1 MKVIS
6 GSFNGTGAALTICTG
21 FVPDWVKLVNSENNT
36 CPYIEWSN
44 RMRSLSCEEGI
55 LYTPNAAP
63 ADLAQGE
70 GIAPYYGGVLLSAA
84 STSILVID
92 PKKDKRDA
100 NTSASPIGT
109 WSLTHAANHTGK
121 FNAAVNATYVG
132 VGSRIAI
139 KETVSGNVE
148 WAFITVSDGTGTS
161 DNSIEL
167 SRAIASGEVVA
178 LHGMYDYVGASSG
191 IITPQGFTMN
201 TTTGFNVSGEMAMF
215 EAGSYDNR

>member
-21 FVPDWVKLVNSENNT
+21 FIPNEVKLVNSENST
-36 CPYIEWSN
+36 CPYIEWSD

-70 GIAPYYGGVLLSAA
+70 GVVPYLGGSVLSAT

-100 NTSASPIGT
+100 NTAASPIGT

-121 FNAAVNATYVG
+121 FNAAVNSTYVG

-139 KETVSGNVE
+139 KESVSGNVK

-167 SRAIASGEVVA
+167 SKAIASGEVVA
-178 LHGMYDYVGASSG
+178 LHGMYDYVGAVAG
-191 IITPQGFTMN
+191 TITRDGFTMN

-215 EAGSYDNR
+215 KAGIYDNR